1 MLYTTALLV
10 YDEPSYIQWYK
21 HYHVTAVKGVL
32 RAGSHYRRFC
42 RTLITL
48 GIKICQH
55 TSFLMRPLTCNFLK
69 ISISGKNIKDAGVL
83 GWADQFFQ
91 ISKKQRSPP
100 PKLSTVEKN
109 DSQYRRQ
116 GHERGKE
123 HEISL
128 LRSSNA
134 EKWAVFLPSGPGQHS
149 QFGLL
154 WAPNKE
160 KLSHC
165 YTVRPHG
172 KCRGWTQFHRSNFL
186 SVIDA
191 CIFTLNLFHFRS
203 DTNWFCS
210 QFFQAKI
217 KIGLLC
223 DPAPTDRIQLSYLS
237 KQEQTLQ
244 EHSQDLSIC

>member
-21 HYHVTAVKGVL
+21 HYHVTAVKGVP

-69 ISISGKNIKDAGVL
+69 ISKSGKNIKDAGVL

-160 KLSHC
+160 KLRV
-165 YTVRPHG
+165 TVTLFGRMASVVAEHNFTAQISSV
-172 KCRGWTQFHRSNFL
+172 WLTLAFSRSIYFISSLIQIDFAANF
-186 SVIDA
+186 
-191 CIFTLNLFHFRS
+191 F
-203 DTNWFCS
+203 
-210 QFFQAKI
+210 KP
-217 KIGLLC
+217 K
-223 DPAPTDRIQLSYLS
+223 
-237 KQEQTLQ
+237 
-244 EHSQDLSIC
+244 